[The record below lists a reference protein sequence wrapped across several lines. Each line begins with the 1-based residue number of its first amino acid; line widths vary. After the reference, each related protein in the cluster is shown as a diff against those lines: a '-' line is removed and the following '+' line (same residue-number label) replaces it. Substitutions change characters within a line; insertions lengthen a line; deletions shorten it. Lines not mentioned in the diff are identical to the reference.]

1 MWVNSVCIDDHGN
14 TSTGVLI
21 TAPPDRADMHTPRV
35 DARTLPPPPGF
46 TAADLENRQAADT
59 LRNILGETSLPG
71 DPQDNGYQST
81 SATSGG
87 VMLSEAESGTDANTL
102 PKHSDTFG
110 DAHRVLN
117 LDIPGGG
124 GGINIDHSLMTDHVK
139 DTMKTTIKA
148 VTEAGSILWN
158 GYNKVDVTLREIA
171 SSTHSAASR
180 PVVDHGVALQD
191 ALSAWCRNVQ
201 EVQDNLTVPT
211 QDNLTK
217 ALADT
222 RAHFCKFQGSI
233 RRANNADGWTTDS
246 KEHKKL
252 YSTMQ
257 KQITERVDPIT
268 ESTIDKFTTKATESL
283 QAQLQRIG
291 VSPGTLVY
299 LLAEMINTFRGRVA
313 ALVTSFSD
321 FPFKESVTPIRL
333 HQSGLNSLVETLPLL
348 CNLSSPVAPTAP
360 V

>member
-21 TAPPDRADMHTPRV
+21 TAPPDRSDMHTPRV

-46 TAADLENRQAADT
+46 TAADLENRQATDT

-71 DPQDNGYQST
+71 DSQDCGYQST
-81 SATSGG
+81 SANSGG
-87 VMLSEAESGTDANTL
+87 VMLSEAESGTDTSTL
-102 PKHSDTFG
+102 PKPLDTFG
-110 DAHRVLN
+110 DARN

-124 GGINIDHSLMTDHVK
+124 GGINMDHSLMTDHVM

-191 ALSAWCRNVQ
+191 ALLAWCRNVQ
-201 EVQDNLTVPT
+201 EVQENLTVPT

-222 RAHFCKFQGSI
+222 RAHFCELQGSI
-233 RRANNADGWTTDS
+233 RRANNAYGRTTDS

-257 KQITERVDPIT
+257 KQIKERVNPIT
-268 ESTIDKFTTKATESL
+268 ESTIDEFTTKATESL

-291 VSPGTLVY
+291 VSPGALVY
-299 LLAEMINTFRGRVA
+299 LLA
-313 ALVTSFSD
+313 
-321 FPFKESVTPIRL
+321 
-333 HQSGLNSLVETLPLL
+333 
-348 CNLSSPVAPTAP
+348 
-360 V
+360 